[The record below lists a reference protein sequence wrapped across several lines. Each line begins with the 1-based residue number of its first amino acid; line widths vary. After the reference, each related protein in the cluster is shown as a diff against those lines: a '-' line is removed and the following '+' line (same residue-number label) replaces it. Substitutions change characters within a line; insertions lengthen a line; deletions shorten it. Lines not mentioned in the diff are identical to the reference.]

1 MAPPG
6 MQNRGNEEF
15 DWGTGCESRGKF
27 FKFIAQIT
35 IIETLVS

>member
-6 MQNRGNEEF
+6 MQNRGNGEKSQY
-15 DWGTGCESRGKF
+15 CESRGKF

>member
-6 MQNRGNEEF
+6 MQNRGNGEKENTN
-15 DWGTGCESRGKF
+15 WLSNGKF